1 VTRRR
6 GWPDHPA
13 IGELADGVR
22 TRLGVSPNHA
32 SFRVGALRTH
42 LLTAVF
48 AHAVAARLNT
58 TAHVLLRC
66 DDTDARRT
74 DPAHLPRL
82 IDELTTVAAIPL
94 VPNDA
99 HAVPRQRRR
108 QSRYRAALAALREL
122 GVTKSLG
129 DVIHL
134 DVAAADAVLRSRSDE
149 QIATMRA
156 RVING
161 PGGQRSHPSAL
172 VPLTRADAPALW
184 RLVDELAAAA
194 ATRPPDEI
202 ILIPQVNAA
211 VSERTV
217 LMGLISRRRYLYIGL
232 PLLMTLTVAQVRA
245 VLGHEFGH
253 YSGRHTRLSA
263 ISYRGGLVIAQT
275 VTSMSRRNVAGW
287 MFRAYARLYWI
298 AQSSVRRLQ
307 EREAD
312 LLAAQV
318 GGREAARSALIEV
331 EVIGQAFAFFL
342 EQYVRLG
349 MGSGLPSR

>member
-1 VTRRR
+1 VITAFRALISTLMLF
-6 GWPDHPA
+6 DFYVIALAQIIA
-13 IGELADGVR
+13 IGLLTIWLSSNLSGPAAI
-22 TRLGVSPNHA
+22 RLGGA
-32 SFRVGALRTH
+32 LLIFTVGAVGYGTWK
-42 LLTAVF
+42 
-48 AHAVAARLNT
+48 
-58 TAHVLLRC
+58 
-66 DDTDARRT
+66 
-74 DPAHLPRL
+74 
-82 IDELTTVAAIPL
+82 AICTWYEP
-94 VPNDA
+94 
-99 HAVPRQRRR
+99 
-108 QSRYRAALAALREL
+108 
-122 GVTKSLG
+122 
-129 DVIHL
+129 
-134 DVAAADAVLRSRSDE
+134 
-149 QIATMRA
+149 M
-156 RVING
+156 
-161 PGGQRSHPSAL
+161 PG

>member
-1 VTRRR
+1 MR
-6 GWPDHPA
+6 GVLCEAVGEDRCGAARVYIMREPTFNASMSPN
-13 IGELADGVR
+13 GTMRVFSGLLLRMRSESELA
-22 TRLGVSPNHA
+22 
-32 SFRVGALRTH
+32 
-42 LLTAVF
+42 
-48 AHAVAARLNT
+48 
-58 TAHVLLRC
+58 
-66 DDTDARRT
+66 
-74 DPAHLPRL
+74 
-82 IDELTTVAAIPL
+82 
-94 VPNDA
+94 
-99 HAVPRQRRR
+99 
-108 QSRYRAALAALREL
+108 
-122 GVTKSLG
+122 
-129 DVIHL
+129 
-134 DVAAADAVLRSRSDE
+134 
-149 QIATMRA
+149 
-156 RVING
+156 
-161 PGGQRSHPSAL
+161 
-172 VPLTRADAPALW
+172 
-184 RLVDELAAAA
+184 
-194 ATRPPDEI
+194 
-202 ILIPQVNAA
+202 
-211 VSERTV
+211 
-217 LMGLISRRRYLYIGL
+217 
-232 PLLMTLTVAQVRA
+232 A

>member
-94 VPNDA
+94 VTNDA

-172 VPLTRADAPALW
+172 VPLTRADGSALW
-184 RLVDELAAAA
+184 HLATVVDDLEFGINLVVRGTDKINALQIQERLRALLAPGRTVVYLFLPRLVEEEGRPIRVAHLIETGVEPAALRWYLAEHYLAAGPPPRTFEALVSRLRPVLPRPRDSRLDLRRLAA
-194 ATRPPDEI
+194 LHRK
-202 ILIPQVNAA
+202 
-211 VSERTV
+211 
-217 LMGLISRRRYLYIGL
+217 
-232 PLLMTLTVAQVRA
+232 MTA
-245 VLGHEFGH
+245 VL
-253 YSGRHTRLSA
+253 A
-263 ISYRGGLVIAQT
+263 GG
-275 VTSMSRRNVAGW
+275 SR
-287 MFRAYARLYWI
+287 
-298 AQSSVRRLQ
+298 
-307 EREAD
+307 
-312 LLAAQV
+312 
-318 GGREAARSALIEV
+318 
-331 EVIGQAFAFFL
+331 
-342 EQYVRLG
+342 
-349 MGSGLPSR
+349 